1 MWLYIKLA
9 WRNIFRNKRRTI
21 IAGTAIGIGLASLI
35 FTDALIVGMK
45 ENMIRSATD
54 SFLGQGE
61 IYRVGYQETQDVQ
74 KTIADL
80 DGVVQRLNEEPIV
93 EHYAVRVMAQGM
105 ITSPANMS
113 QVGLVGIEPASEE
126 YLSQFDDAIVKGSY
140 FEGDNLRDIV
150 IGDEMADLLE
160 VGIGDRTVLTVAQ
173 AETGELSQEMFR
185 ISGIFHMN
193 VEEMDKGM
201 ALIRIKKAREML
213 NLPGKA
219 HVIALK
225 FTNISYG
232 QDENLPFWREF
243 STNGNKAVGW
253 PVLVPQLQAALQ
265 MSSFSTYLVG
275 IILFSVVALGIIN
288 TLFMSLYERMFEFG
302 VMRAVG
308 TSPFAIGR
316 LVVFEAGALAVLS
329 IILGSILGLI
339 VTLIT
344 AKTGIDYSGIEFA
357 GVTFRELLY
366 PVLEVKQFIEYP
378 FWVFVITVV
387 VGLYPALYAARLRP
401 AEAMRKS
408 V

>member
-9 WRNIFRNKRRTI
+9 WRNIFRNKRRTM

-74 KTIADL
+74 KTIVDL
-80 DGVVQRLNEEPIV
+80 GNVVRRLNEEPIV
-93 EHYAVRVMAQGM
+93 EHYSVRVMAQGM
-105 ITSPANMS
+105 ISSPANMS
-113 QVGLVGIEPASEE
+113 QAGLVGVEPHSER
-126 YLSQFDDAIVKGSY
+126 YLSQFDDAIIEGSY
-140 FEGDNLRDIV
+140 FEGDNPRDIV

-201 ALIRIKKAREML
+201 ALIRIKKARDML

-219 HVIALK
+219 HIIALK

-232 QDENLPFWREF
+232 QDKNLPFWNEF
-243 STNGNKAVGW
+243 STDGNEAVGW

-387 VGLYPALYAARLRP
+387 VGLYPAVYAAKLRP